1 MRPLI
6 LVIDDDAIVRQSLTL
21 LLESRGYE
29 VQCAPEGRQGLRAFH
44 KRRPDLVI
52 TDIIMPE
59 MEGIQTIMELRIL
72 SRDCPIIA
80 ISGGGRFGKADF
92 LVVAKELGATVTLS
106 KPFETADLLHAV
118 ASCLRGSLAG
128 PKPPQVRHDHRIGPS

>member
-1 MRPLI
+1 MRPFI
-6 LVIDDDAIVRQSLTL
+6 LVIDDDAIVRQSLSL
-21 LLESRGYE
+21 ILKSRGYE

-92 LVVAKELGATVTLS
+92 LVVAKELGATITLS

-118 ASCLRGSLAG
+118 TRCLAANFGRSATFAG
-128 PKPPQVRHDHRIGPS
+128 APQDRFRS